1 MMMSYIPLGPHVYT
15 CTDRFHEPIGAVG
28 SLGPFV
34 ESEHDRTVAQASFF
48 DLLFQLIFNVIFG
61 NLKESSVSQGWPPR
75 ASHPLIPPQRSFFS
89 ASRMAYFWD
98 PMRKQ
103 GLLVVF
109 LVAGTTLLCLLGVCF
124 GPAGSL
130 FEVPATVAGGA
141 LFEVPAAGAGALF
154 EVPVIMASCLHVL

>member
-34 ESEHDRTVAQASFF
+34 ESEHDRTVAQASFS
-48 DLLFQLIFNVIFG
+48 DLLFQLIFNVILG

-109 LVAGTTLLCLLGVCF
+109 LVAGTTLLCLLGLCF
-124 GPAGSL
+124 GPA
-130 FEVPATVAGGA
+130 AVAGVAGA
-141 LFEVPAAGAGALF
+141 LFEVPAAVAGALF
-154 EVPVIMASCLHVL
+154 EVPAIMASCLHVL

>member
-15 CTDRFHEPIGAVG
+15 CTDRFPEPIGAVG
-28 SLGPFV
+28 PLGPFV

-89 ASRMAYFWD
+89 ASRMAFWD

-109 LVAGTTLLCLLGVCF
+109 LVAGTTLLCLLGLCF
-124 GPAGSL
+124 GPA
-130 FEVPATVAGGA
+130 AVAGVAGA
-141 LFEVPAAGAGALF
+141 LFEVPAAVAGALF
-154 EVPVIMASCLHVL
+154 EVPAIMASCLHVL